1 MAEIILNEGNNI
13 DNTIDGML
21 QTAKLINEE
30 SIKYNNLYLQK
41 LLKDSQRKI
50 LVIDSLCQF
59 ITENGSFI
67 DEFNGLRSQ
76 ETSVEINIFTKKEN
90 PFVGVESHQLTKL
103 FDDLGKNIVEQEF
116 EEYQLEL
123 INQNKSYK

>member
-1 MAEIILNEGNNI
+1 MAEIILNEGKNI
-13 DNTIDGML
+13 DNTIEGML
-21 QTAKLINEE
+21 QTAKMINEE

-67 DEFNGLRSQ
+67 DDFNGLRSQ
-76 ETSVEINIFTKKEN
+76 ETSVELDIFTKLEN
-90 PFVGVESHQLTKL
+90 PFVNVDSQQLTKL

-116 EEYQLEL
+116 EQYQLEH
-123 INQNKSYK
+123 INQNKSY